1 MCNFYVMIYDIQELV
16 RLNIL
21 EIIMLAIH
29 LTIQN
34 DMRKRYQNQQIF
46 IQSNISHKRKMKS
59 YVCIQTR
66 RLEARSLGVN
76 ASEFTLISRPIS
88 ARIGEIRQPITN
100 RYFVNNI
107 W

>member
-1 MCNFYVMIYDIQELV
+1 MIYDIQELV

-46 IQSNISHKRKMKS
+46 IQ
-59 YVCIQTR
+59 
-66 RLEARSLGVN
+66 
-76 ASEFTLISRPIS
+76 
-88 ARIGEIRQPITN
+88 
-100 RYFVNNI
+100 
-107 W
+107 